1 VYRRGYYTDPFT
13 DLLFNA
19 LLGFTLLFFIA
30 IAMVNPESKRGV
42 IDPKAE
48 FIISATWPD
57 QLPDDIDLWVEDP
70 HGEIVSYL
78 QRDAGWMHLDR
89 DDRGEINDKVVIDG
103 KEVVYP
109 INQEIVTIRGAIPG
123 EYTVNLY
130 YYRAG
135 QTGGVPVTLKVE
147 RVNPEFRLV
156 FVDQITLEAEDV
168 EVTAVRFT
176 VTRNRELVGVN
187 RLQRTLT
194 PYQLVPE

>member
-1 VYRRGYYTDPFT
+1 MYRRGYYTDPFT

-19 LLGFTLLFFIA
+19 LLGFTLLFFIT
-30 IAMVNPESKRGV
+30 IALINPENKRGV

-48 FIISATWPD
+48 FIISATWPEN
-57 QLPDDIDLWVEDP
+57 LADDIDLWVEDP

-89 DDRGEINDKVVIDG
+89 DDRGEVNDKVVIDG
-103 KEVVYP
+103 NEVIYP

-123 EYTVNLY
+123 EYTVNLF

-135 QTGGVPVTLKVE
+135 PVEGVPVTLKVE

-156 FVDQITLEAEDV
+156 FVDQITLEAEDT
-168 EVTAVRFT
+168 ERTAVRFT
-176 VTRNRELVGVN
+176 LTKDRELINVN
-187 RLQRTLT
+187 RLQRVLT
-194 PYQLVPE
+194 PYELEPR